1 MGGSPQSVTVGTS
14 LVGTYARFDIEA
26 VFKID
31 DPTAVQHAALAAG
44 DSWMFATEDVDPVK
58 RATED
63 ARTAVR
69 ASLVE
74 AVHALVEPARMVN
87 IVGSVELASSAI
99 DIQLCDRNG
108 RASAS
113 VPAFADLFA
122 LCQCD
127 HATCPS

>member
-1 MGGSPQSVTVGTS
+1 VTVGTS

-31 DPTAVQHAALAAG
+31 DPGAVQHAALAAV
-44 DSWMFATEDVDPVK
+44 DSWMFATEDVDRVK

-74 AVHALVEPARMVN
+74 ALHALVEPARMVI
-87 IVGSVELASSAI
+87 IVGSVELESSA
-99 DIQLCDRNG
+99 N
-108 RASAS
+108 
-113 VPAFADLFA
+113 
-122 LCQCD
+122 
-127 HATCPS
+127 